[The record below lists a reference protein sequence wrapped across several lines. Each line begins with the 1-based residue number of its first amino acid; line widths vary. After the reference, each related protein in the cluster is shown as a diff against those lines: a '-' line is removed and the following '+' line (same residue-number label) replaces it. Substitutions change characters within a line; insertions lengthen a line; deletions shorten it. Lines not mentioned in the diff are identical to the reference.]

1 MSKQKQYPELRSI
14 FDKNRE
20 VVKMLKAEKQ
30 IDQNELFFRAVY
42 NKLGRKIA
50 ETKDNPSMS
59 SFTSVIN
66 GRYQVCD
73 PDSITITW
81 HHNSNEQKLFEQTFA
96 ISKEKVQSQGEENVE
111 VKAKGLNGFQGF
123 GEAEVNQIVEKRLTD
138 LRRVED
144 YERMKD
150 EHQSLHQKI
159 KELQQTNEELE
170 KDKAAKETTESYMRI
185 IGMALPGL
193 SKFFG
198 GASLLSMLAGTDEE
212 PENKSLAAAKNTG
225 DERMEMIQLLS
236 EFMTNDL
243 NEQEVA
249 TVYMLFMEIQKDKS
263 QLQHLLNQL
272 TKGNPNATTLQK

>member
-1 MSKQKQYPELRSI
+1 VSKQRQFPELRSI

-81 HHNSNEQKLFEQTFA
+81 HHSSNEQKLFEQTFA
-96 ISKEKVQSQGEENVE
+96 ISKEKAQSQGEENGE
-111 VKAKGLNGFQGF
+111 AKAKGLNGFQGF

-212 PENKSLAAAKNTG
+212 PENKSLAAAKEPS
-225 DERMEMIQLLS
+225 DEREEMIQLLYD
-236 EFMTNDL
+236 FMMGEL

-249 TVYMLFMEIQKDKS
+249 TVYMLFMEIQKDKT
-263 QLQHLLNQL
+263 QLQHLLNQI
-272 TKGNPNATTLQK
+272 TKGTPNATTLQK

>member
-1 MSKQKQYPELRSI
+1 VSKQRQFPELRSI

-96 ISKEKVQSQGEENVE
+96 ISKEKAQSQGEENVE

-159 KELQQTNEELE
+159 KELQLTNEELE
-170 KDKAAKETTESYMRI
+170 KDKTAKETTESYMRI

-212 PENKSLAAAKNTG
+212 PENKSLAAAKEPS
-225 DERMEMIQLLS
+225 DEREEMIHLLYD
-236 EFMTNDL
+236 FMMGEL

-249 TVYMLFMEIQKDKS
+249 TVYMLFMEIQKDKT
-263 QLQHLLNQL
+263 QLQHLLNQI
-272 TKGNPNATTLQK
+272 TKGNSNATTLQK

>member
-1 MSKQKQYPELRSI
+1 VSKQSQFPELRSI

-50 ETKDNPSMS
+50 ESKDNPSMS

-66 GRYQVCD
+66 GRYQVCE

-81 HHNSNEQKLFEQTFA
+81 HSTGNEQKLFEQTFF
-96 ISKEKVQSQGEENVE
+96 ISKGKTTIVPEHQAEEKS
-111 VKAKGLNGFQGF
+111 KSSLSGFQGF
-123 GEAEVNQIVEKRLTD
+123 GEAEVNQIVEKRMTD
-138 LRRVED
+138 LRRSDEYD
-144 YERMKD
+144 RLKD
-150 EHQSLHQKI
+150 EHLVLNQRI
-159 KELQQTNEELE
+159 KELQQQNEELE
-170 KDKAAKETTESYMRI
+170 KDKSAKETTENYMRI

-198 GASLLSMLAGTDEE
+198 GASLLSMLAGTEE
-212 PENKSLAAAKNTG
+212 EGESKALSAAPK
-225 DERMEMIQLLS
+225 DEREEMIQLLYD
-236 EFMTNDL
+236 FMMGEL

-249 TVYMLFMEIQKDKS
+249 TVYMLFMEIQKDKT
-263 QLQHLLNQL
+263 QLQHLLNQI

>member
-1 MSKQKQYPELRSI
+1 MSKQRQFPELRSI

-96 ISKEKVQSQGEENVE
+96 ISKENAQNQGEENSE
-111 VKAKGLNGFQGF
+111 AKAKGLNGFQGF

-198 GASLLSMLAGTDEE
+198 GASLLSMLAGTEE
-212 PENKSLAAAKNTG
+212 ETENKSLAAAKDPS
-225 DERMEMIQLLS
+225 DEREEMIQLLHDFMQS
-236 EFMTNDL
+236 EL

-249 TVYMLFMEIQKDKS
+249 TVYMLFMEIQKDKN
-263 QLQHLLNQL
+263 QIQYLLNHL
-272 TKGNPNATTLQK
+272 TKAKHNAATI